1 MPGPSNRW
9 RRVLAVVAALTAVLT
24 GVLLGTGT
32 GGAADTGR
40 TVAVA
45 DSVTVA
51 APAGAVVPT
60 AVAAPADGRQA
71 PGCDDGSGD
80 DGGLSP
86 ATPPR
91 GSSAYELLPAL
102 QTSAHGASGCWAV
115 HGAVLDLAPGRAPPP
130 VAAPSP
136 IDLSVLRV

>member
-45 DSVTVA
+45 DSV
-51 APAGAVVPT
+51 

-102 QTSAHGASGCWAV
+102 QTSAHGASGCWAP